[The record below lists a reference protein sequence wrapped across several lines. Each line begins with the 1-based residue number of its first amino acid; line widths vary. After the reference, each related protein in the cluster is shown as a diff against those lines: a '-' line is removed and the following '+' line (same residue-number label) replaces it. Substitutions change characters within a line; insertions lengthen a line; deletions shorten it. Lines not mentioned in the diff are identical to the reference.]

1 LLGQLFLDQQ
11 NPSAAVAPLEHSL
24 ALDSSGKNIERNL
37 ALAYLGANRP
47 GDALLHIGK
56 VFNSDPSAALYIRGV
71 AEGERREFA
80 LAVADLQAALQSN
93 PDLTEAREALA
104 QFQTSLVESTQA
116 AQAQS
121 ASQGQASRF
130 KLSADADPPV
140 DGKPLVIP
148 YSKLVMKSENWPLFP

>member
-1 LLGQLFLDQQ
+1 MNRIQAR
-11 NPSAAVAPLEHSL
+11 PWHLEHSQ
-24 ALDSSGKNIERNL
+24 ALDPNGKKIEHNL

-47 GDALLHIGK
+47 GEALLYIGK
-56 VFNSDPSAALYIRGV
+56 VFNSEQHDPWAALYIRGV

-80 LAVADLQAALQSN
+80 LAVPDLQAALQSK

-104 QFQTSLVESTQA
+104 QFQTSLVETTRA

-121 ASQGQASRF
+121 APQGQASQF